1 VGIVLEEV
9 LEEAPKWKVLWVSD
23 SVFVSFS
30 SLSGAAVFSTDYLLH
45 ALYAR
50 TVCFNLFGNGH
61 CTFTLHKKSILYYNV
76 IDEDFRILPNMVC
89 VAYVS
94 NYCLLC

>member
-30 SLSGAAVFSTDYLLH
+30 SLSGSAVFRTDYLLH
-45 ALYAR
+45 ALYA
-50 TVCFNLFGNGH
+50 
-61 CTFTLHKKSILYYNV
+61 
-76 IDEDFRILPNMVC
+76 
-89 VAYVS
+89 
-94 NYCLLC
+94 